1 MTEAPQL
8 ASISKPVQRVTR
20 KRIASLLAG
29 SIFSAL
35 ALTMATGP
43 WVAQTALAEQKAAT
57 ETFNPDVSHFTLDNG
72 LQVVVIPDRRAPVV
86 THMIWYK
93 VGSADEEAGKSGIAH
108 FLEHLLF
115 KGTKTTP
122 NGAFSAKVSEIGG
135 QENAFTSTD
144 YTAYFQRVAPEAL
157 PEMMRLEADRME
169 NLVLTDE
176 LVAPERDVVIEER
189 NSRTENRPA
198 ALFSESMRAALYRNH
213 RYGVPIIGW
222 RHEIDELNREDAIA
236 FYDKFYTPNNAIL
249 VVAGDI
255 EPDTVRKLALSTYG
269 KVKRRAEPGER
280 KRASEPPSR
289 APRRVDMTDPR
300 VTTPSWQRNY
310 LVPSYYNGED
320 GTAEA
325 LDILSEILGGSS
337 TSRIYKELVKN
348 TKVATGAGAWY
359 QGSAIDSTTFGFYA
373 TPLPDIALKDVE
385 AAIDKVINDLK
396 SGGVT
401 EEEVARA
408 KNRLLKQAIFARDS
422 QATLARIYGASLS
435 MGSTIEDIHSWP
447 ERIGKVTVDD
457 VNKAAKAYLDLNRS
471 VTGTLT
477 APAKPMQKEG

>member
-1 MTEAPQL
+1 
-8 ASISKPVQRVTR
+8 
-20 KRIASLLAG
+20 
-29 SIFSAL
+29 
-35 ALTMATGP
+35 
-43 WVAQTALAEQKAAT
+43 
-57 ETFNPDVSHFTLDNG
+57 
-72 LQVVVIPDRRAPVV
+72 
-86 THMIWYK
+86 
-93 VGSADEEAGKSGIAH
+93 
-108 FLEHLLF
+108 
-115 KGTKTTP
+115 
-122 NGAFSAKVSEIGG
+122 
-135 QENAFTSTD
+135 
-144 YTAYFQRVAPEAL
+144 
-157 PEMMRLEADRME
+157 
-169 NLVLTDE
+169 
-176 LVAPERDVVIEER
+176 
-189 NSRTENRPA
+189 
-198 ALFSESMRAALYRNH
+198 
-213 RYGVPIIGW
+213 
-222 RHEIDELNREDAIA
+222 
-236 FYDKFYTPNNAIL
+236 
-249 VVAGDI
+249 
-255 EPDTVRKLALSTYG
+255 
-269 KVKRRAEPGER
+269 
-280 KRASEPPSR
+280 
-289 APRRVDMTDPR
+289 MTDPR

-348 TKVATGAGAWY
+348 AKVATGAGAWY

-385 AAIDKVINDLK
+385 AAIDNVINELK

-401 EEEVARA
+401 EEDVARA

-422 QATLARIYGASLS
+422 QATLARIYGASLT